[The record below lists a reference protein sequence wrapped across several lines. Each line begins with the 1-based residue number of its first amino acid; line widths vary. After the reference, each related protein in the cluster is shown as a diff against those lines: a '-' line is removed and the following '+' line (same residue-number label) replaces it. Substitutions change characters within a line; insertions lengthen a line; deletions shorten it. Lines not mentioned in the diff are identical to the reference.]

1 MFTQR
6 TSNNSTSSKNPKIG
20 NTPYVDR
27 FLLWNSSKNQRNEY
41 MEIKPDDKKSI
52 LIVDDE
58 LSILKLLSFI
68 LAADYDLII
77 KKSGIE
83 AIAWLEEGND
93 PDLIISDL
101 MMPYFDGSTLIRNL
115 KVSGFYRNTPVI
127 LLSGAEDLADKVK
140 QMPFKIDS
148 YLEKPFNPAVLKSQI
163 AQLIK

>member
-1 MFTQR
+1 M
-6 TSNNSTSSKNPKIG
+6 G
-20 NTPYVDR
+20 NFPYLDR
-27 FLLWNSSKNQRNEY
+27 FLLWNSRKNYSNEY
-41 MEIKPDDKKSI
+41 MEIKPDHKKSI

-68 LAADYDLII
+68 LAADYELII

-115 KVSGFYRNTPVI
+115 KISGFYRNTPVI

-148 YLEKPFNPAVLKSQI
+148 YLEKPFNPAILKSQI
-163 AQLIK
+163 AQLITA